1 MFSFETQNDSLQI
14 HFRLDTSNLKNS
26 LLEVG
31 SVSSSGAAVLQKN
44 HLLSQAVAGCVS
56 KSSLSCHT
64 EMQRFL
70 KTPPE
75 VKARYSLNFL
85 RYRILEN

>member
-1 MFSFETQNDSLQI
+1 MFSFETQKYSLQI
-14 HFRLDTSNLKNS
+14 HFHLAPSNPQNS
-26 LLEVG
+26 LSEVG
-31 SVSSSGAAVLQKN
+31 SVSSRGAAVLHKN
-44 HLLSQAVAGCVS
+44 HLLSPAVAGCVS

-70 KTPPE
+70 NIPE

-85 RYRILEN
+85 RYRILGN

>member
-1 MFSFETQNDSLQI
+1 MFSFETQKDSLQI
-14 HFRLDTSNLKNS
+14 LFRLATSNPQNS
-26 LLEVG
+26 LSEVG
-31 SVSSSGAAVLQKN
+31 SVSSRGAAVLHKN

-70 KTPPE
+70 KTPE